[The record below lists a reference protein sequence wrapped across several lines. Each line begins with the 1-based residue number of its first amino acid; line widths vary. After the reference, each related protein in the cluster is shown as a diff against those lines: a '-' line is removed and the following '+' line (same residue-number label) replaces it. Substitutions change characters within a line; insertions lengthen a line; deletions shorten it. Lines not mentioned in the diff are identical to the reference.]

1 MVKCFGGGGI
11 KMIGIMQWVA
21 LYFMPF
27 LCIAFVLSSVNLA
40 KKIKNG
46 DEDTGSN
53 TAWVTATFTLIMY
66 SLVSVMI

>member
-1 MVKCFGGGGI
+1 
-11 KMIGIMQWVA
+11 MIGIMQWIA

-53 TAWVTATFTLIMY
+53 TAWVTVTFTLIIY